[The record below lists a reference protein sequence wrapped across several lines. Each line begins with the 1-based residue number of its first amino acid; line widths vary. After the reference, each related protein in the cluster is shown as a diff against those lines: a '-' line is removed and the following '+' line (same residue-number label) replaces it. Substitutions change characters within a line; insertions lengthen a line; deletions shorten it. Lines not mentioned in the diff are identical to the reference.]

1 MEKSENFNV
10 SKAVKD
16 YSSSV
21 EELEKITTEITKTA
35 SDGLPISE
43 ELRSKLNKELDGLK
57 THYTNLCE
65 KAHKISKD
73 IPENPSIYDLQ
84 KIIEEYDKISSEL
97 SEIKEILT
105 KFIRVTS
112 NDNEYKEALRP
123 FQNKAREIIEKINNK
138 TADKK
143 IVSSEICKG
152 AGCFIEALNVP
163 SYKNINKETRHSL
176 QNIFDTTVISGL
188 AAGEYFDPQISTE
201 NEQSKPAQEP
211 DAEPEQ
217 AQTEEPNA
225 IDETPEDNTTAEETN
240 ENSDNSENQQN
251 QNTIEHKAREMNLNG
266 QLSMPE
272 SHIFE
277 LITPSVENF
286 LMILSYIQIITPRQA
301 LGFCK
306 NSRRFTS
313 EKLNLRDMKKWFGE
327 WSKKGFL
334 STITLPTENEKVFCL
349 PTNPLIG
356 KTITPEIEKKIIS
369 ELNRINSHFNLFE
382 KTKPVSVPKPTEP
395 EAKPTSAPEQPK
407 QAEPAQAE
415 PIKQEE
421 EIPTQQDATEPEKQT
436 EPAEQTESEIP
447 VSESS
452 QPEDNE
458 DRIEEEII
466 EEENTIEDS
475 QNEEEIPNDDPA
487 TPETE
492 PEQTENNDDALTT
505 ICNLIK
511 SNKIYCATAYAKA
524 TKNPFYDVLAYAVD
538 DPMAEC
544 SYSSDDI
551 QKIQELNGIEDERDF
566 IEPLIVSA
574 AMRAFFSA
582 RNTYDYTLQSLHDT
596 IQGFE
601 IVDSNTNLKN
611 AIYDIFKFKKD
622 NGNGLDVFVNQD
634 NGQYDKF
641 EKLKKEA
648 EEKIIVAKN
657 INTENNKRFKETKEQ
672 MFDRGDIIKFLE
684 SIKSDPKNKKF
695 YAQISTFVS
704 NEFIKENSKI
714 SRDNI
719 EDSKIREYIDKFWR
733 QAGKIIKSKLNDPIQ
748 GERSSTIFKK
758 TRGCVDTL
766 VDWINLIDET
776 PNGKSDTGT
785 NEYNRSKKTFIS
797 SLKAAKKETNKSINQ
812 YENHIKKQAGLKIV
826 EHTIEEIQNCIEKKC
841 SIEDSKKYFYV
852 DFLQTHHILLDEN
865 YIPDLM
871 SFPSDPVSLLP
882 ENRILKH
889 ADKVQNSSFEQFAE
903 RLDYILKNTGQNRG
917 DDYGSAELIL
927 EYLKNTNHAP
937 EDIDSIEKSIT
948 DGKNRAKDCTKEK
961 KDNFVGEL
969 ELSFAYGQLDN
980 SSEDEILTN
989 VNNWYNYSLDSFNY
1003 GFFFYVVD
1011 SYIEDIKVKAK
1022 HREKE
1027 LLEDLEE
1034 FKKRK
1039 NDGIS
1044 VEERQKIENKIKECI
1059 QDQNYTVAE
1068 DWLGN
1073 PEKILKDEK
1082 NVSDEDF
1089 LGNFVNNYSMYY
1101 TPIANMEKVFWVLVK
1116 PYIEKRNDAAEIMKM
1131 TQSWFS
1137 SYIDNNIGKEK
1148 LETLLNSLGFDEIV
1162 FEKDL
1167 APIKVGSESYE
1178 NYTIKSKKH
1187 SIFLHPIA
1195 ALGSEM
1201 MREEIR
1207 IVCIK
1212 QQKDANQIMNIIEKI
1227 GKNNQHTLILL
1238 DCALSLS
1245 DRRILAKRS
1254 KDDLGNYLF
1263 AVIDRTVM
1271 MFMAMNYDNT
1281 KMNRMLMALI
1291 MPFTYYQPYVYSSV
1305 EDLPPEMFIGR
1316 KIELEKIEAVK
1327 GGVNIVYGGRQLGKT
1342 ALLKRAEWD
1351 INKNN
1356 DNKKAVYISINTCD
1370 CEKAAETILTE
1381 LGKKKI
1387 LDSDR
1392 IKKIREDKQKILGSE
1407 TKLDDWDIL
1416 KDAIGDRL
1424 NNNLPYKISYLLLLL
1439 DEADDFIKAC
1449 DNVKFKPFLA
1459 LEELQKNSKGQFKFV
1474 IAGLRDLVKFKE
1486 IVDTGNCPISHVDSL
1501 KVTPFNISE
1510 ARELLEIPLHY
1521 LGLRF
1526 SKDKEGLKLLYLILA
1541 NTNYFPGLIQMYC
1554 AIMLEI
1560 MHNKNENN
1568 SIGYNETDNPPYEIT
1583 KDHVKKALYELNKK
1597 DEEGKDIIWK
1607 KLEITLNLGDDD
1619 YYHIIALV
1627 LASLHHEKN
1636 NKKGYS
1642 PKDIKDYCKA
1652 LDIKKIA
1659 GMEIQKLKIL
1669 LDELKELNIL
1679 KNTSDRNHYLFT
1691 RFNFFQK
1698 LGTKEEVEDKLLAK
1712 YMEDKNENPENMV
1725 GTNTQS

>member
-1 MEKSENFNV
+1 MEKSENFNIETV
-10 SKAVKD
+10 
-16 YSSSV
+16 V
-21 EELEKITTEITKTA
+21 EKFFERAELFKTSTKTML
-35 SDGLPISE
+35 DLISQGRIPTKE
-43 ELRSKLNKELDGLK
+43 QHEAFNKEF
-57 THYTNLCE
+57 NEIE
-65 KAHKISKD
+65 KCYKD
-73 IPENPSIYDLQ
+73 I
-84 KIIEEYDKISSEL
+84 
-97 SEIKEILT
+97 
-105 KFIRVTS
+105 F
-112 NDNEYKEALRP
+112 
-123 FQNKAREIIEKINNK
+123 NKAREINPDVNEDLSVEELKQIIKKHDTTLNKIDE
-138 TADKK
+138 AKK
-143 IVSSEICKG
+143 ILNQFIQVKSCIERYTKALEPYQEEAKKLMQEINSQNCEKLLTSNPYRR
-152 AGCFIEALNVP
+152 AKYFIEALNNPDNDEAFDVIDEIYP
-163 SYKNINKETRHSL
+163 KEVAKEVERGLLRNKYFLADTNSSEL
-176 QNIFDTTVISGL
+176 KIF
-188 AAGEYFDPQISTE
+188 TE
-201 NEQSKPAQEP
+201 NELPEPAQEP
-211 DAEPEQ
+211 DAEPELV
-217 AQTEEPNA
+217 QTEEPVPA
-225 IDETPEDNTTAEETN
+225 VETQEENTTEAANADSNDSAKRNNIKTEQAKKKTKPISNHKMPDPAIMLSLVKKCTFITYDQAFRCFKYLNNKIPKRDIETWLD
-240 ENSDNSENQQN
+240 E
-251 QNTIEHKAREMNLNG
+251 LNKD
-266 QLSMPE
+266 
-272 SHIFE
+272 
-277 LITPSVENF
+277 
-286 LMILSYIQIITPRQA
+286 
-301 LGFCK
+301 GFI
-306 NSRRFTS
+306 
-313 EKLNLRDMKKWFGE
+313 
-327 WSKKGFL
+327 
-334 STITLPTENEKVFCL
+334 STITLTSTKEKFFCLRNDPWVDKTLNKEEENEIIRRK
-349 PTNPLIG
+349 
-356 KTITPEIEKKIIS
+356 KEIDS
-369 ELNRINSHFNLFE
+369 NLDQLE
-382 KTKPVSVPKPTEP
+382 KTKSSPRPENLISSLPSSHKYSAPK
-395 EAKPTSAPEQPK
+395 ANKPATGQTSAPEQPK

-421 EIPTQQDATEPEKQT
+421 EIPAQQDTTEQEKQS
-436 EPAEQTESEIP
+436 EPAEQTESETP
-447 VSESS
+447 VSEIP

-475 QNEEEIPNDDPA
+475 QKEEEIPSDDTE

-524 TKNPFYDVLAYAVD
+524 TKNPFYEVLTYAVD

-544 SYSSDDI
+544 TYSSDDI
-551 QKIQELNGIEDERDF
+551 QKIQELNGMEDERDF
-566 IEPLIVSA
+566 IEPLIASA

-611 AIYDIFKFKKD
+611 AIYDIFNFKKD
-622 NGNGLDVFVNQD
+622 NRNGLDSFVNQD
-634 NGQYDKF
+634 NSQSFD
-641 EKLKKEA
+641 EKLNCLKGKA
-648 EEKIIVAKN
+648 SDFIGS
-657 INTENNKRFKETKEQ
+657 IN
-672 MFDRGDIIKFLE
+672 
-684 SIKSDPKNKKF
+684 P
-695 YAQISTFVS
+695 
-704 NEFIKENSKI
+704 
-714 SRDNI
+714 
-719 EDSKIREYIDKFWR
+719 
-733 QAGKIIKSKLNDPIQ
+733 KIIKNQIFNKDFSQFLEHVKLGSKD
-748 GERSSTIFKK
+748 STIYNKISKFVKEFIGDGCEISKENIDDTKTETKIKK
-758 TRGCVDTL
+758 DWDKAREGKQNSFSTL
-766 VDWINLIDET
+766 GPKVKNDVLQQAKKALTILIDWINLIDEMPIESDKGT
-776 PNGKSDTGT
+776 SDYKNSRKSM
-785 NEYNRSKKTFIS
+785 IS
-797 SLKAAKKETNKSINQ
+797 DLEAAKEEINKAIDQN
-812 YENHIKKQAGLKIV
+812 ENHIKKYAGLKIV
-826 EHTIEEIQNCIEKKC
+826 QCTLEEIQNCIEKNR
-841 SIEDSKKYFYV
+841 SIEDSKKYFYI
-852 DFLQTHHILLDEN
+852 DFLLTPNIYLYNTN
-865 YIPDLM
+865 YIPNLN
-871 SFPSDPVSLLP
+871 SFPSDPLALSP

-937 EDIDSIEKSIT
+937 EDIDSIEKNIK
-948 DGKNRAKDCTKEK
+948 DGKNLAKECTKEK

-980 SSEDEILTN
+980 SSEDEILTD

-1039 NDGIS
+1039 NDEFS
-1044 VEERQKIENKIKECI
+1044 VEEKQRIENKIKECI

-1073 PEKILKDEK
+1073 PEKILKDVK
-1082 NVSDEDF
+1082 NVLDEDF

-1131 TQSWFS
+1131 THSWFS

-1167 APIKVGSESYE
+1167 EPIKVGSESYE

-1212 QQKDANQIMNIIEKI
+1212 QQKDANQIMDIIEKI

-1370 CEKAAETILTE
+1370 CEKAAKTILTE

-1642 PKDIKDYCKA
+1642 PKDIRDYSKA

-1659 GMEIQKLKIL
+1659 GMEIPKLKIL
-1669 LDELKELNIL
+1669 LDELKGLNIL

-1698 LGTKEEVEDKLLAK
+1698 LGTKEEVEDKLLEK
-1712 YMEDKNENPENMV
+1712 YMENKNENPENMV